1 MKNLL
6 DNSPE
11 ILILLLLA
19 ITFLQSSLD
28 KIFDWNGN
36 VSWLKEHFS
45 KTFFKNHV
53 PLALFKIL
61 VVELLAGLLCL
72 LGIVTLIANDDNT
85 FGFYGAVA
93 ACIALLML
101 LFGQRVARD
110 YDGARTVVIYFVP
123 AILGVFLLNMQ

>member
-61 VVELLAGLLCL
+61 VVELLAGVLCL

-123 AILGVFLLNMQ
+123 AILGVFLLHMQ

>member
-11 ILILLLLA
+11 ILILLLLT
-19 ITFLQSSLD
+19 ITFLQSGLD
-28 KIFDWNGN
+28 KIFDWKGN

-53 PLALFKIL
+53 PLALFKVL
-61 VVELLAGLLCL
+61 VIELLAGVLCL

-101 LFGQRVARD
+101 LFGQRVAK
-110 YDGARTVVIYFVP
+110 
-123 AILGVFLLNMQ
+123 